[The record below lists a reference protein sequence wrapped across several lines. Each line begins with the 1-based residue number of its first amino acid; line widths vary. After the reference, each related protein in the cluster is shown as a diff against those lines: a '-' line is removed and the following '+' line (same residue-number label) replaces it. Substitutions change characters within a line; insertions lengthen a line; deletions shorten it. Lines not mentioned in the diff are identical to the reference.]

1 MIAVPTIGWFGGLR
15 FGAKYWV
22 RVGGPKDRDQ
32 IPRPDNF
39 LNISLNSPISFYFL
53 FPWGFANTFFIWSTS
68 AQSKGLL
75 IQYRNS
81 DSTSILKNI
90 FELIIFL
97 KRSGKLFQTFLY
109 TKIMAGQ
116 KDIYGINFRNMINSS

>member
-39 LNISLNSPISFYFL
+39 LDISLNSPISFYFL

-75 IQYRNS
+75 IQHRNS

>member
-39 LNISLNSPISFYFL
+39 LDISLNSPISFYFL

-68 AQSKGLL
+68 EQSKGLL

-97 KRSGKLFQTFLY
+97 KRSGKLFQIFLY

>member
-15 FGAKYWV
+15 FAKYWV

-39 LNISLNSPISFYFL
+39 LDISLNSPISFYFL

-97 KRSGKLFQTFLY
+97 KRSGKLFQIFLY

>member
-22 RVGGPKDRDQ
+22 RVGGPKERDQ

-39 LNISLNSPISFYFL
+39 LDISLNSPISFYFL

>member
-1 MIAVPTIGWFGGLR
+1 MIAVPKIGWFGGLR

-39 LNISLNSPISFYFL
+39 LDISLNSPISFYFL

>member
-39 LNISLNSPISFYFL
+39 LDISLNSPISFYFL

-97 KRSGKLFQTFLY
+97 KRSGKLFQIFLY

>member
-39 LNISLNSPISFYFL
+39 LDISLNSPISFYFL

-97 KRSGKLFQTFLY
+97 KRSGKLFQLFLY

>member
-39 LNISLNSPISFYFL
+39 LDISLNSPISFYFL

-75 IQYRNS
+75 IQHRNS

-97 KRSGKLFQTFLY
+97 KRSGKLFQIFLY

>member
-39 LNISLNSPISFYFL
+39 LDISLNSPISFYFL

-75 IQYRNS
+75 IQYRYS

-90 FELIIFL
+90 FELMIFL
-97 KRSGKLFQTFLY
+97 KRSGKLFQIFLY

>member
-22 RVGGPKDRDQ
+22 RVGGPKERDQ

-39 LNISLNSPISFYFL
+39 LDISLNSPISFYFL

-75 IQYRNS
+75 IQHRNS

>member
-97 KRSGKLFQTFLY
+97 KRSGKLFQIFLY

>member
-39 LNISLNSPISFYFL
+39 LDISLNSPISFYFL

>member
-22 RVGGPKDRDQ
+22 TVGGPKDRDQ

-39 LNISLNSPISFYFL
+39 LDISLNSPISFYFL

>member
-39 LNISLNSPISFYFL
+39 LDISLNSPISFYFL

-116 KDIYGINFRNMINSS
+116 KNIYGINFRNMINSS

>member
-1 MIAVPTIGWFGGLR
+1 MIAVPTIGWFEGLR

-39 LNISLNSPISFYFL
+39 LDISLNSPISFYFL